1 MPMSDG
7 GSELSSSDLPAADGA
22 GDYPLLA
29 RLRLAALQAESGDG
43 AGAIDTYR
51 SIAENPDARPPYRD
65 VAVVMLAMHRLD
77 GGDPDELIGRLEPL
91 VQSSPLR
98 LTALELTA
106 LLHHRAG
113 DDAKALEVLKTLSDA
128 GPMVPGPMRDRV
140 QRLQRIFGGETEA
153 SVAG

>member
-1 MPMSDG
+1 MRISDW
-7 GSELSSSDLPAADGA
+7 SSDVCSSDLIEQAMSILQGLAADGA

-77 GGDPDELIGRLEPL
+77 GGDPDELIG
-91 VQSSPLR
+91 QIG
-98 LTALELTA
+98 
-106 LLHHRAG
+106 RAH
-113 DDAKALEVLKTLSDA
+113 V
-128 GPMVPGPMRDRV
+128 
-140 QRLQRIFGGETEA
+140 
-153 SVAG
+153 